1 MKIKCTEYYQKKAS
15 LEIVKQSTSKYLCIH
30 CITFV
35 QTKSIQLEK
44 QMISKK
50 TLHQTKQTM
59 IALCNS
65 PMISKNLFFAVFFF
79 FKLPKNYLFAYI
91 LWTPYQIDKT
101 LQLPGVN
108 MQDRTAEAQ
117 VEFLASER
125 EHSTSQ
131 KCC

>member
-79 FKLPKNYLFAYI
+79 FSSYLRITF
-91 LWTPYQIDKT
+91 LLTFF
-101 LQLPGVN
+101 GH
-108 MQDRTAEAQ
+108 RT
-117 VEFLASER
+117 R
-125 EHSTSQ
+125 
-131 KCC
+131 